1 MTKREAAQNIAK
13 LAEDKLVANDRHKNR
28 VIVYYKKGGYYRFKL
43 PDGIGT
49 AGTRGVDKLIKTLKF
64 FDVHVNHVCC
74 GYLLKPETLLKIA
87 NA

>member
-1 MTKREAAQNIAK
+1 MTKREAAQNLAK
-13 LAEDKLVANDRHKNR
+13 LADDKLVANDRQNH
-28 VIVYYKKGGYYRFKL
+28 VIVYYKKGGYYRFNL

-49 AGTRGVDKLIKTLKF
+49 AGARGVDQLIKTLKF